1 MVALI
6 VFAVVACTGEG
17 SLTDSNDDVG
27 GDGGSG
33 APGGDGGGG
42 GGTPSIS
49 ATNIDIIVARLN
61 ADGTVDPSFGKAGVR
76 QLDLS
81 LNAGNIGD
89 AVWSLDRDAQ
99 NRLLVFGATKG
110 SGTRV
115 DADRVVIRL
124 SANGAIDPSFATE
137 GIATLNIANLSENAR
152 NGQVLPDG
160 KILAAGY
167 TAWPTGVGTQTANQ
181 PVLLRLNSDGTPD
194 ATFGVEGI
202 VTENPFVSAAPLTTP
217 WGFVEAYAARPQSTG
232 AYVTTGYGRPGG
244 TGTLDMI
251 ALRFTPE
258 GVLDPTWGSEGIVQF
273 DIAGENERGRNLVVL
288 PDDRVVIVGLTT
300 PVPLGTDALV
310 VLLTAEGALD
320 LSFNGTGW
328 RAYDFGGSDEQFF
341 GVARAPSGNWVAA
354 VGYTSNGGE
363 GDEDATLLVLL
374 LAGGTEVAQ
383 AVPLAV
389 GADDRFWGV
398 AFDAQERIYAAGF
411 TTVNGDSRMVVARF
425 TTAGALDASF
435 GTGGVATLNVQAAGT
450 AETARGI
457 VVQTDGKVVIAGT
470 VEAPGTE

>member
-1 MVALI
+1 MAAL
-6 VFAVVACTGEG
+6 VVVSVVACAGEG

-27 GDGGSG
+27 GDGGG
-33 APGGDGGGG
+33 TPGGGG

-49 ATNIDIIVARLN
+49 ATNIDIVVVRLN
-61 ADGTVDPSFGKAGVR
+61 ADGTVDPSFGEGGVR

-81 LNAGNIGD
+81 LNVGNIGD
-89 AVWSLDRDAQ
+89 AVWGIDRDAQ

-124 SANGAIDPSFATE
+124 TANGAVDTSFATQ
-137 GIATLNIANLSENAR
+137 GIATLDIASLNDNAR

-167 TAWPTGVGTQTANQ
+167 TSQPTGVGTQAVNQ

-251 ALRFTPE
+251 SLRFTPE

-300 PVPLGTDALV
+300 PVSPSTDALV
-310 VLLTAEGALD
+310 VLLTTDGALD

-328 RAYDFGGSDEQFF
+328 RAYDFGGSDEQFY

-354 VGYTSNGGE
+354 VGYTSNGSD
-363 GDEDATLLVLL
+363 GDEDATGLIVP

-383 AVPLAV
+383 VVPLAV

-411 TTVNGDSRMVVARF
+411 TTVNGDSRVVVARF
-425 TTAGALDASF
+425 TTAGALDVSF
-435 GTGGVATLNVQAAGT
+435 GNGGVATLNVQAAGT